1 MNLAPEAG
9 VSQGMVD
16 VDMKV
21 SLQLLAEL
29 PVLERSPCLACMKLE
44 PLQAVMDSVA
54 EQLSDT
60 LKDSSCYTPFHS
72 ASAQICMEDKG
83 RRERAASDK
92 ILVDSHSCN
101 LQGSDWN
108 GQVKLGNGQFVGVNY
123 LQSVT
128 PNLALGGEAFWLG
141 QQRKSGAGFAAR
153 YADKEHVATAQVATT
168 GLVSLAYLRRLS
180 EKVCL
185 HLHCC

>member
-1 MNLAPEAG
+1 M
-9 VSQGMVD
+9 
-16 VDMKV
+16 
-21 SLQLLAEL
+21 
-29 PVLERSPCLACMKLE
+29 
-44 PLQAVMDSVA
+44 
-54 EQLSDT
+54 
-60 LKDSSCYTPFHS
+60 
-72 ASAQICMEDKG
+72 
-83 RRERAASDK
+83 
-92 ILVDSHSCN
+92 
-101 LQGSDWN
+101 LQGADWN

-180 EKVCL
+180 EKVRL
-185 HLHCC
+185 QLPCCHDGCVSTGSCHHFELLQLETGE